1 MEVNFLFDDKIQPN
15 GVDFDENAS
24 ITWTIRGNHETETF
38 ILTRDPDTHEI
49 TAYEANHGV
58 LNIEQLQ
65 EEASRIGVADVS
77 LSNRVTS
84 DGIHAVR
91 SYADYGKSVSQSN
104 YIGGNNGTWFARNG
118 IADLAYA
125 WHKRAGRFLLRWK

>member
-1 MEVNFLFDDKIQPN
+1 M
-15 GVDFDENAS
+15 
-24 ITWTIRGNHETETF
+24 
-38 ILTRDPDTHEI
+38 TRDPDTHEI

-84 DGIHAVR
+84 DEYTQLDHM
-91 SYADYGKSVSQSN
+91 Q
-104 YIGGNNGTWFARNG
+104 TME
-118 IADLAYA
+118 
-125 WHKRAGRFLLRWK
+125 KRQPKQLYRR